1 MTQDDTS
8 LAKKKKRNNGKEYY
22 RKLHGNLNPSL
33 GKVLE
38 KLQHDSC
45 HDVIKTKKTQQPRF
59 AKNRYM

>member
-45 HDVIKTKKTQQPRF
+45 HDVIKTKKNPTT
-59 AKNRYM
+59 